1 MLFGLV
7 SCNQV
12 YGGDDA
18 MGSIKLKLGADILH
32 IGWIIHQTKMFP
44 VIEPAGF
51 WMTDGEIREKRNS
64 SKMERTLVAEGNPLG
79 ENQSL
84 PQIWI

>member
-7 SCNQV
+7 SCNQI

-44 VIEPAGF
+44 VIEPADF
-51 WMTDGEIREKRNS
+51 WITDGISEKAASCRLDLDFLWQQMKS
-64 SKMERTLVAEGNPLG
+64 R
-79 ENQSL
+79 
-84 PQIWI
+84 